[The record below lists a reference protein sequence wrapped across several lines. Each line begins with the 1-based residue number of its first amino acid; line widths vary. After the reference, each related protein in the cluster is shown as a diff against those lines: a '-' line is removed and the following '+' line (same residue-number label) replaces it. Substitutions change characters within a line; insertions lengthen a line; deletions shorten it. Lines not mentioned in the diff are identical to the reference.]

1 MTPSRRTASRASLA
15 AGILYLV
22 THISSV
28 AAAVAYGPALTDPSS
43 PAAEA
48 SVTGLRVGVMLELVL
63 ALACVG
69 TGIALLVLL
78 RRAAPALALTFA
90 SLRLLEAAVIAA
102 GTLPM
107 LALAWMQG
115 AAVSAAGTEVVAQ
128 ALADVHRASFL
139 VGQGLVIGV
148 NTLVLAVMLHRTKA
162 VPFTLALLGLVGGT
176 LVLASDLGQLAGWI
190 PLNGVIAGLCAAPIF
205 AFELW
210 FAGYLLFVGLH
221 PRVAIPAVQ
230 AASTPM

>member
-1 MTPSRRTASRASLA
+1 MTASRRTALA
-15 AGILYLV
+15 AGAFYLA
-22 THISSV
+22 THVSSV

-43 PAAEA
+43 SAAEA
-48 SVTGLRVGVMLELVL
+48 GATGLRVGVMLELVL

-69 TGIALLVLL
+69 TGVALLVIL
-78 RRAAPALALTFA
+78 RDAAPALALTFA

-107 LALAWMQG
+107 LALAWMQD
-115 AAVSAAGTEVVAQ
+115 AAVAAADTEVFAQ

-148 NTLVLAVMLHRTKA
+148 NTLVLAVMLHCTKT
-162 VPFTLALLGLVGGT
+162 VPFALAVLGFAGGT
-176 LVLASDLGQLAGWI
+176 LVLASDIGQLAGWV
-190 PLNGVIAGLCAAPIF
+190 PLNGVVAGLCAAPIF

-210 FAGYLLFVGLH
+210 FAGYLLFVGLR
-221 PRVAIPAVQ
+221 PRVA
-230 AASTPM
+230 AAKVEAAGGRM